1 MTVSAKT
8 RLLAE
13 LSKLTPNPE
22 EKAKLI
28 LEEFEQLHEELKLL
42 RSMLTLSPVQH
53 DLPGEVWKDIEGY
66 EKLYQVSNKGRI
78 KSLHHGKERIMKL
91 TFDRGG
97 YVHIVLYK
105 NKEKCTE
112 EDKVRS
118 TYRVH
123 ILVARA
129 FIPNPENKPEVN
141 HINGNKW
148 DCNVEN
154 LEWVTK
160 KENQEHAVK
169 LGLQKS
175 GTDSPNSKLTEDKV
189 RDIRENCV
197 PGDKEKGFHAFARK
211 YNVRCSVIQNAYYG
225 RTYRNVK

>member
-66 EKLYQVSNKGRI
+66 EELYQVSNKGRI

-148 DCNVEN
+148 DCSVEN

-160 KENQEHAVK
+160 KR
-169 LGLQKS
+169 KS
-175 GTDSPNSKLTEDKV
+175 RTRRKIGTSKIWHRQPQFK
-189 RDIRENCV
+189 
-197 PGDKEKGFHAFARK
+197 
-211 YNVRCSVIQNAYYG
+211 
-225 RTYRNVK
+225 TY